1 MADSLLLLVGV
12 VGPDGIEPSTSPLS
26 GVRSSHLSYGPR
38 CPNTGGAGRVRTGD
52 LLSANQALSQL
63 SYSPFV
69 SGPRR
74 LQTPRPSRYNRGQ
87 LDTGA
92 RDIKPP
98 TAFRFTPICFKW
110 RSGSVLTI
118 HSEERIAVYGM
129 ERLPPTRPRCTLKR
143 FWLSETPSTVSLR
156 KEVIQPQVLLRLP
169 CYDFTPIMDHTL
181 GRCPPCGSACRLLVQ
196 STFVM

>member
-1 MADSLLLLVGV
+1 M

-38 CPNTGGAGRVRTGD
+38 CLPNSGGAGRVRTGD

-63 SYSPFV
+63 SYSPF
-69 SGPRR
+69 SARAKSPWRRLRESIEASWIQGPRISNPQP
-74 LQTPRPSRYNRGQ
+74 LSDSLPYALSGDPVACSPPVPRFYPED
-87 LDTGA
+87 LM
-92 RDIKPP
+92 
-98 TAFRFTPICFKW
+98 
-110 RSGSVLTI
+110 
-118 HSEERIAVYGM
+118 AVYGM